1 MGGGRG
7 LTEEAWLYWVG
18 HDPPELVWLTT
29 SYRLMSGAGIKHN
42 LACSVCSQPIIGLR
56 YDFFMF
62 VLEFQLEC

>member
-56 YDFFMF
+56 YK
-62 VLEFQLEC
+62 